1 MKTTRNS
8 IRTKLQEMADYAYL
22 QKDSLT
28 GVGLINGK
36 MGLCINLYHIS
47 RYLNNHDL
55 MTKADN
61 LLDEIYA
68 QLSLSLSIYLSNGL
82 TGVAWGLLHLE
93 SESFVKGDIETVL
106 LDIDILEIEFAKYF
120 PIKEYGFLTGFMGQM
135 IYVINRIE
143 NCKDSDN
150 IMILQLQVLLI
161 SLIEQLDHIV
171 TNEDALYVHPSQATV
186 YWDLLFAASI
196 LSKLEEL
203 NIYKSRVTKI
213 RTTFI
218 EKIEHI
224 NISHNLYGLM
234 LDYIYLLSKS
244 NFSIVNRIY
253 ERPSKRTENILCDL
267 SLLEF
272 LHKFSEQNLHYEKAF
287 QEEKEEFFLRMLSSP
302 SQCYMPALSD
312 GYKGF
317 YRILKF
323 V

>member
-1 MKTTRNS
+1 
-8 IRTKLQEMADYAYL
+8 
-22 QKDSLT
+22 
-28 GVGLINGK
+28 
-36 MGLCINLYHIS
+36 
-47 RYLNNHDL
+47 
-55 MTKADN
+55 
-61 LLDEIYA
+61 
-68 QLSLSLSIYLSNGL
+68 
-82 TGVAWGLLHLE
+82 
-93 SESFVKGDIETVL
+93 
-106 LDIDILEIEFAKYF
+106 
-120 PIKEYGFLTGFMGQM
+120 MGQM

-272 LHKFSEQNLHYEKAF
+272 LHKFSEQNLHYERLFK
-287 QEEKEEFFLRMLSSP
+287 KKKKSFF
-302 SQCYMPALSD
+302 
-312 GYKGF
+312 
-317 YRILKF
+317 
-323 V
+323 